1 MRLYKVEDLKP
12 GMIIGRMILE
22 AGGRILL
29 REGVPLSPEF
39 INALKIKKFEK
50 VFITDPAEKMDIAPP
65 EDVSPVIRIKAF
77 ALLQAAYEAIRKEGT
92 DKKLRTDREII
103 DFCASPAVRA
113 ITGPKGLLGKAQEG
127 ARMIADEI
135 MSLRTLT
142 GLTSVKC
149 SDTWI
154 YDHSIDVCAMALML
168 GRLLNFDGVKLRQLA
183 TGCLF
188 HDIGMTL
195 VDPAMPE
202 EQRIRLHAK
211 LGYELLRQSDDPDI
225 MMPYPAYEHH
235 EHQDGS
241 GFPRGLKGSN
251 AVERNRNAAPPIPT
265 LVGEICAVA
274 NTYDELLSGPRDQK
288 VYMPDEAVGRL
299 QELAGTKLNKEL
311 VGLFLQVVP
320 VYPMGMEVVVLD
332 GACSGYRG
340 IVSQV
345 NPLELDMPI
354 VTLIRDD
361 TGAPIDPIEMDTG
374 LECVP
379 IRCLGF

>member
-1 MRLYKVEDLKP
+1 
-12 GMIIGRMILE
+12 
-22 AGGRILL
+22 
-29 REGVPLSPEF
+29 
-39 INALKIKKFEK
+39 
-50 VFITDPAEKMDIAPP
+50 
-65 EDVSPVIRIKAF
+65 
-77 ALLQAAYEAIRKEGT
+77 
-92 DKKLRTDREII
+92 
-103 DFCASPAVRA
+103 
-113 ITGPKGLLGKAQEG
+113 
-127 ARMIADEI
+127 
-135 MSLRTLT
+135 
-142 GLTSVKC
+142 
-149 SDTWI
+149 
-154 YDHSIDVCAMALML
+154 
-168 GRLLNFDGVKLRQLA
+168 
-183 TGCLF
+183 
-188 HDIGMTL
+188 
-195 VDPAMPE
+195 
-202 EQRIRLHAK
+202 
-211 LGYELLRQSDDPDI
+211 
-225 MMPYPAYEHH
+225 
-235 EHQDGS
+235 
-241 GFPRGLKGSN
+241 
-251 AVERNRNAAPPIPT
+251 
-265 LVGEICAVA
+265 VA